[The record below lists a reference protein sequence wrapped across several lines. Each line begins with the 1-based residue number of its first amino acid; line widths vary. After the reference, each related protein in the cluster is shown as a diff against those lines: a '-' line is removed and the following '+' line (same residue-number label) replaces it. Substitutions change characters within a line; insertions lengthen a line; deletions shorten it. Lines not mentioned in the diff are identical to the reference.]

1 MICINVF
8 HHLQLV
14 KEPYKVDAT
23 SYSDHIYLLNASFS
37 DVLSLDTALRKLIY
51 TDNDTSLWFKKQI
64 LLLSFWCYYF
74 FIAKVLKILEFS
86 SHLWYELVS
95 QNFHPSLLS
104 VEGTAYSSQLR
115 KD

>member
-23 SYSDHIYLLNASFS
+23 SYSDHVYLLNASFS

-51 TDNDTSLWFKKQI
+51 TDNDTSL
-64 LLLSFWCYYF
+64 
-74 FIAKVLKILEFS
+74 
-86 SHLWYELVS
+86 
-95 QNFHPSLLS
+95 
-104 VEGTAYSSQLR
+104 
-115 KD
+115 